1 MKKFLK
7 WLKSPAS
14 DFALFILLL
23 ILANLAAHNAFL
35 RFDLTA
41 PKSYSLSKASRSIVK
56 NIEEPLN
63 VRVFFADNLPA
74 PYNGVAQYVKD
85 ILVEYKGAANSKFS
99 VNYMDMSKPENEKI
113 AREYGLHQIQIQEVK
128 NNEVGFKQAYMGIV
142 VSYGD
147 SIELMDGITS
157 VDGFE
162 YSLTTKISKM
172 ISLSDTL
179 AGLAGGEKI
188 TLTLYTSDALSSFRG
203 QAEDALREGVTA
215 ANKKNLDRL
224 AFRVVSPAAGEVD
237 GLCEKYGLPRL
248 NVQGKTGAVE
258 TAVFGAVL
266 EYGDKFALLPVQIRR
281 SLFGYGVG
289 GLDDVEGT
297 VSSALESL
305 LSKTTK
311 IGYITG
317 HGEVSREAQANPY
330 GQQDMNNAANFE
342 AILSDMYELSDIDL
356 SKDEIP
362 VDMGLVIV
370 NGPKADFS
378 ETELYKLDQFIM
390 KGGNVLF
397 FVDGV
402 VPGQQDYYGNV
413 SFTPNEINIDRLLE
427 KYGVSRG
434 KNLVLDKNCYTQS
447 DRQTGKMNLYW
458 VPVLQKN
465 SLAKK
470 NVITKN
476 LGYVIMLMN
485 SSLDV
490 TGAEANKNLRTTV
503 LAKSSENS
511 WTMDKNIML
520 NPNLMMPP
528 AEKDKIKAQNLAV
541 LLEGKFD
548 SAFESAPELPE
559 SEEGEVAGASDVNGA
574 ASADFSK
581 IESNAHLK
589 AGVQSGKIIVFSS
602 SNITTAQVMDGN
614 ASGNPIAMFLL
625 NAVDYLNGNDDF
637 CTMRTKGLSINTLT
651 VKSAAFAKIMQYFN
665 QFGLVALVAVCGLV
679 ILKKRSARRKQID
692 EKYNPDDERRIK

>member
-7 WLKSPAS
+7 WLKSPKS

-56 NIEEPLN
+56 NIEQPLN
-63 VRVFFADNLPA
+63 VRVFFADNLPS

-99 VNYMDMSKPENEKI
+99 VNYMDMSKPENEAI

-172 ISLSDTL
+172 ISMSDTL
-179 AGLAGGEKI
+179 EALGSGEKI
-188 TLTLYTSDALSSFRG
+188 TLTLYTSDELSSFRK
-203 QAEDALREGVTA
+203 QAEEVLRDAVNA

-224 AFRVVSPAAGEVD
+224 SFQVVSPAADELD
-237 GLCEKYGLPRL
+237 QLTAKYGLPRL
-248 NVQGKTGAVE
+248 NVQGQDGSSVS
-258 TAVFGAVL
+258 AVFGAVL
-266 EYGDKFALLPVQIRR
+266 EFGEKFTLLPVKISRV
-281 SLFGYGVG
+281 LFGYGVT
-289 GLDDVEGT
+289 GLDEIDETISG
-297 VSSALESL
+297 ALEAL

-317 HGEVSREAQANPY
+317 HGEVSFEQAQNPY
-330 GQQDMNNAANFE
+330 GQQDFSSAANFE
-342 AILSDMYELSDIDL
+342 AMLSGMYELSSIDL

-362 VDMGLVIV
+362 VDMKLVIL
-370 NGPKADFS
+370 NGPKSDFS
-378 ETELYKLDQFIM
+378 EIELYKLDQFIM

-397 FVDGV
+397 FMDGLV
-402 VPGQQDYYGNV
+402 AGQQDYYGNV
-413 SFTPNEINIDRLLE
+413 SYAPNANNVDRLLE
-427 KYGVSRG
+427 KYGVNRA
-434 KNLVLDKNCYTQS
+434 KNLVLDKNCYTQT
-447 DRQTGKMNLYW
+447 DRVYGKMNLYW
-458 VPVLQKN
+458 VPLLQKS

-470 NVITKN
+470 HVITNN

-485 SSLDV
+485 GSLDV
-490 TGAEANKNLRTTV
+490 SKALENKNITTTV
-503 LAKSSENS
+503 LAKSSADS
-511 WTMDKNIML
+511 WTMDKNIVL
-520 NPNLMMPP
+520 NPNMMMPP
-528 AEKDKIKAQNLAV
+528 ADKNARKSENLAV

-548 SAFESAPELPE
+548 SAFDAAPELVE
-559 SEEGEVAGASDVNGA
+559 SGDEKASGSDDGV
-574 ASADFSK
+574 SK
-581 IESNAHLK
+581 IESDSHLK
-589 AGVQSGKIIVFSS
+589 ASVQSGKIVVFSS
-602 SNITTAQVMDGN
+602 SGITTAQLLDGN
-614 ASGNPIAMFLL
+614 VSGNPIAMMLL
-625 NAVDYLNGNDDF
+625 NVVDYMNGNEDF
-637 CTMRTKGLSINTLT
+637 CTMRTKGLSLNTLT

-665 QFGLVALVAVCGLV
+665 QFGLVVLVAVCGLV
-679 ILKKRSARRKQID
+679 ILKKRSARRRQID

>member
-7 WLKSPAS
+7 WLKSPKS

-56 NIEEPLN
+56 NIEQPLN
-63 VRVFFADNLPA
+63 VRVFFADNLPS

-99 VNYMDMSKPENEKI
+99 VNYMDMSKPENEAI

-172 ISLSDTL
+172 ISMSDTL
-179 AGLAGGEKI
+179 EALGSGEKI
-188 TLTLYTSDALSSFRG
+188 TLTLYTSDELSSFRK
-203 QAEDALREGVTA
+203 QAEEVLRDAVNA

-224 AFRVVSPAAGEVD
+224 SFQVVSPAAGELD
-237 GLCEKYGLPRL
+237 QLTAKYGLPRL
-248 NVQGKTGAVE
+248 NVQGQDGSSVS
-258 TAVFGAVL
+258 AVFGAVL
-266 EYGDKFALLPVQIRR
+266 EFGEKFTLLPVKISRV
-281 SLFGYGVG
+281 LFGYGVT
-289 GLDDVEGT
+289 GLDEIDETISG
-297 VSSALESL
+297 ALEAL

-317 HGEVSREAQANPY
+317 HGEVSLEQTQNPY
-330 GQQDMNNAANFE
+330 GQQDFSSAANFE
-342 AILSDMYELSDIDL
+342 AMLSGMYELSSIDL

-362 VDMGLVIV
+362 VDMKLVIL
-370 NGPKADFS
+370 NGPKSDFS
-378 ETELYKLDQFIM
+378 EIELYKLDQFIM

-397 FVDGV
+397 FMDGLV
-402 VPGQQDYYGNV
+402 AGQQDYYGNV
-413 SFTPNEINIDRLLE
+413 SYAPNALNVDRLLE
-427 KYGVSRG
+427 KYGVNRA
-434 KNLVLDKNCYTQS
+434 KNLVLDKNCYTQT
-447 DRQTGKMNLYW
+447 DRVYGKMNLYW
-458 VPVLQKN
+458 VPLLQKG

-470 NVITKN
+470 HVITNN

-485 SSLDV
+485 GSLDV
-490 TGAEANKNLRTTV
+490 SKALENKNITTTV
-503 LAKSSENS
+503 LAKSSADS
-511 WTMDKNIML
+511 WTMDKNIVL
-520 NPNLMMPP
+520 NPNMMMPP
-528 AEKDKIKAQNLAV
+528 ADKNARKSENLAV

-548 SAFESAPELPE
+548 SAFDAAPELVE
-559 SEEGEVAGASDVNGA
+559 SGDEKASGSNDGV
-574 ASADFSK
+574 SK
-581 IESNAHLK
+581 IESDSHLK
-589 AGVQSGKIIVFSS
+589 ASVQSGKIVVFSS
-602 SNITTAQVMDGN
+602 SGITTAQLLDGN
-614 ASGNPIAMFLL
+614 VSGNPIAMMLL
-625 NAVDYLNGNDDF
+625 NVVDYMNGNEDF
-637 CTMRTKGLSINTLT
+637 CTMRTKGLSLNTLT

-665 QFGLVALVAVCGLV
+665 QFGLVVLVAVCGLV
-679 ILKKRSARRKQID
+679 ILKKRSARRRQID

>member
-7 WLKSPAS
+7 WLKSPKS

-56 NIEEPLN
+56 NIEQPLN
-63 VRVFFADNLPA
+63 VRVFFADNLPS

-99 VNYMDMSKPENEKI
+99 VNYMDMSKPENEAI

-172 ISLSDTL
+172 ISMSDTL
-179 AGLAGGEKI
+179 EALGSGEKI
-188 TLTLYTSDALSSFRG
+188 TLTLYTSDELSSFRK
-203 QAEDALREGVTA
+203 QAEEVLRDAVNA

-224 AFRVVSPAAGEVD
+224 SFQVVSPAAGELD
-237 GLCEKYGLPRL
+237 QLTAKYGLPRL
-248 NVQGKTGAVE
+248 NVQGKDGSSVS
-258 TAVFGAVL
+258 AVFGAVL
-266 EYGDKFALLPVQIRR
+266 EFGEKFTLLPVKISRV
-281 SLFGYGVG
+281 LFGYGVT
-289 GLDDVEGT
+289 GLDEIDETISG
-297 VSSALESL
+297 ALEAL

-317 HGEVSREAQANPY
+317 HGEVSLEQAQNPY
-330 GQQDMNNAANFE
+330 GQQDFSSAANFE
-342 AILSDMYELSDIDL
+342 AMLSGMYELSSIDL
-356 SKDEIP
+356 SKNEIP
-362 VDMGLVIV
+362 VDMKLVIL
-370 NGPKADFS
+370 NGPKSDFS
-378 ETELYKLDQFIM
+378 EIELYKLDQFIM

-397 FVDGV
+397 FMDGLV
-402 VPGQQDYYGNV
+402 AGQQDYYGNV
-413 SFTPNEINIDRLLE
+413 SYAPNALNVDRLLE
-427 KYGVSRG
+427 KYGVNRA
-434 KNLVLDKNCYTQS
+434 KNLVLDKNCYTQT
-447 DRQTGKMNLYW
+447 DRVYGKMNLYW
-458 VPVLQKN
+458 VPLLQKS

-470 NVITKN
+470 HVITNN

-485 SSLDV
+485 GSLDV
-490 TGAEANKNLRTTV
+490 SKALENKNITTTV
-503 LAKSSENS
+503 LAKSSPDS
-511 WTMDKNIML
+511 WTMDKNIVL
-520 NPNLMMPP
+520 NPNMMMPP
-528 AEKDKIKAQNLAV
+528 ADKNARKSENLAV

-548 SAFESAPELPE
+548 SAFDAAPELVE
-559 SEEGEVAGASDVNGA
+559 SGDEKASGSDDGV
-574 ASADFSK
+574 SK
-581 IESNAHLK
+581 IESDSHLK
-589 AGVQSGKIIVFSS
+589 ASVQSGKIVVFSS
-602 SNITTAQVMDGN
+602 SGITTAQLLDGN
-614 ASGNPIAMFLL
+614 VSGNPIAMMLL
-625 NAVDYLNGNDDF
+625 NVVDYMNGNEDF
-637 CTMRTKGLSINTLT
+637 CTMRTKGLSLNTLT

-665 QFGLVALVAVCGLV
+665 QFGLVVLVAVCGLV
-679 ILKKRSARRKQID
+679 ILKKRSARRRQID
-692 EKYNPDDERRIK
+692 EKYNPDDDRRIK

>member
-7 WLKSPAS
+7 WLKSPKS

-56 NIEEPLN
+56 NIEQPLN
-63 VRVFFADNLPA
+63 VRVFFADNLPS

-99 VNYMDMSKPENEKI
+99 VNYMDMSKPENEAI

-172 ISLSDTL
+172 ISMSDTL
-179 AGLAGGEKI
+179 EALGSGEKI
-188 TLTLYTSDALSSFRG
+188 TLTLYTSDELSSFRK
-203 QAEDALREGVTA
+203 QAEEVLRDAVNA

-224 AFRVVSPAAGEVD
+224 SFQVVSPAAGELD
-237 GLCEKYGLPRL
+237 QLTAKYGLPRL
-248 NVQGKTGAVE
+248 NVQGQDGSSVS
-258 TAVFGAVL
+258 AVFGAVL
-266 EYGDKFALLPVQIRR
+266 EFGEKFTLLPVKISRV
-281 SLFGYGVG
+281 LFGYGVT
-289 GLDDVEGT
+289 GLDEIDETISG
-297 VSSALESL
+297 ALEAL

-317 HGEVSREAQANPY
+317 HGEVSLEQAQNPY
-330 GQQDMNNAANFE
+330 GQQDFSSAANFE
-342 AILSDMYELSDIDL
+342 AMLSGMYELSSIDL

-362 VDMGLVIV
+362 VDMKLVIL
-370 NGPKADFS
+370 NGPKSDFS
-378 ETELYKLDQFIM
+378 EIELYKLDQFIM

-397 FVDGV
+397 FMDGLV
-402 VPGQQDYYGNV
+402 AGQQDYYGNV
-413 SFTPNEINIDRLLE
+413 SYAPNANNVDRLLE
-427 KYGVSRG
+427 KYGVNRA
-434 KNLVLDKNCYTQS
+434 KNLVLDKNCYTQT
-447 DRQTGKMNLYW
+447 DRVYGKMNLYW
-458 VPVLQKN
+458 VPLLQKG

-470 NVITKN
+470 HVITNN

-485 SSLDV
+485 GSLDV
-490 TGAEANKNLRTTV
+490 SKALENKNITTTV
-503 LAKSSENS
+503 LAKSSADS
-511 WTMDKNIML
+511 WTMDKNIVL
-520 NPNLMMPP
+520 NPNMMMPP
-528 AEKDKIKAQNLAV
+528 ADKNARKSENLAV

-548 SAFESAPELPE
+548 SAFDAAPELVE
-559 SEEGEVAGASDVNGA
+559 SGDEKASGSDDGV
-574 ASADFSK
+574 SK
-581 IESNAHLK
+581 IESDSHLK
-589 AGVQSGKIIVFSS
+589 ASVQSGKIVVFSS
-602 SNITTAQVMDGN
+602 SGITTAQLLDGN
-614 ASGNPIAMFLL
+614 VSGNPIAMMLL
-625 NAVDYLNGNDDF
+625 NVVDYMNGNEDF
-637 CTMRTKGLSINTLT
+637 CTMRTKGLSLNTLT

-665 QFGLVALVAVCGLV
+665 QFGLVVLVAVCGLV
-679 ILKKRSARRKQID
+679 ILKKRSARRRQID

>member
-7 WLKSPAS
+7 WLKSPKS

-56 NIEEPLN
+56 NIEQPLN
-63 VRVFFADNLPA
+63 VRVFFADNLPS

-99 VNYMDMSKPENEKI
+99 VNYMDMSKPENEAI

-172 ISLSDTL
+172 ISMSDTL
-179 AGLAGGEKI
+179 EALGSGEKI
-188 TLTLYTSDALSSFRG
+188 TLTLYTSDELSSFRK
-203 QAEDALREGVTA
+203 QAEEVLRDAVNA

-224 AFRVVSPAAGEVD
+224 SFQVVSPAADELD
-237 GLCEKYGLPRL
+237 QLTAKYGLPRL
-248 NVQGKTGAVE
+248 NVQGQDGSSVS
-258 TAVFGAVL
+258 AVFGAVL
-266 EYGDKFALLPVQIRR
+266 EFGEKFTLLPVKISRV
-281 SLFGYGVG
+281 LFGYGVT
-289 GLDDVEGT
+289 GLDEIDETISG
-297 VSSALESL
+297 ALETL

-317 HGEVSREAQANPY
+317 HGEVSLEQAQNPY
-330 GQQDMNNAANFE
+330 GQQDFSSAANFE
-342 AILSDMYELSDIDL
+342 AMLSGMYELSSIDL
-356 SKDEIP
+356 SKEEIP
-362 VDMGLVIV
+362 VDMKLVIL
-370 NGPKADFS
+370 NGPKSDFS
-378 ETELYKLDQFIM
+378 ESELYKLDQFIM

-397 FVDGV
+397 FMDGLV
-402 VPGQQDYYGNV
+402 AGQQDYYGNV
-413 SFTPNEINIDRLLE
+413 SYAPNAINVDRLLE
-427 KYGVSRG
+427 KYGVNRA
-434 KNLVLDKNCYTQS
+434 KNLVLDKNCYTQT
-447 DRQTGKMNLYW
+447 DRVYGKMNLYW
-458 VPVLQKN
+458 VPLLQKS

-470 NVITKN
+470 HVITNN

-485 SSLDV
+485 GSLDV
-490 TGAEANKNLRTTV
+490 SKALENKNITTTV
-503 LAKSSENS
+503 LAKSSADS
-511 WTMDKNIML
+511 WTMDKNIVL
-520 NPNLMMPP
+520 NPNMMMPP
-528 AEKDKIKAQNLAV
+528 ADKNARKSENLAV

-548 SAFESAPELPE
+548 SAFDAAPELVE
-559 SEEGEVAGASDVNGA
+559 SGDEKASGSDDGV
-574 ASADFSK
+574 SK
-581 IESNAHLK
+581 IESDSHLK
-589 AGVQSGKIIVFSS
+589 ASVQSGKIVVFSS
-602 SNITTAQVMDGN
+602 SGITTAQLLDGN
-614 ASGNPIAMFLL
+614 VSGNPIAMMLL
-625 NAVDYLNGNDDF
+625 NVVDYMNGNEDF
-637 CTMRTKGLSINTLT
+637 CTMRTKGLSLNTLT

-665 QFGLVALVAVCGLV
+665 QFGLVVLVAVCGLV
-679 ILKKRSARRKQID
+679 ILKKRSARRRQID
-692 EKYNPDDERRIK
+692 EKYNPDDDRRIK

>member
-7 WLKSPAS
+7 WLKSPKS

-56 NIEEPLN
+56 NIEQPLN
-63 VRVFFADNLPA
+63 VRVFFADNLPS

-99 VNYMDMSKPENEKI
+99 VNYMDMSKPENEAI

-172 ISLSDTL
+172 ISMSDTL
-179 AGLAGGEKI
+179 EALGSGEKI
-188 TLTLYTSDALSSFRG
+188 TLTLYTSDELSSFRK
-203 QAEDALREGVTA
+203 QAEEVLRDAVNA

-224 AFRVVSPAAGEVD
+224 SFQVVSPAAGELD
-237 GLCEKYGLPRL
+237 QLTAKYGLPRL
-248 NVQGKTGAVE
+248 NVQGQDGSSVS
-258 TAVFGAVL
+258 AVFGAVL
-266 EYGDKFALLPVQIRR
+266 EFGEKFTLLPVKISRV
-281 SLFGYGVG
+281 LFGYGVT
-289 GLDDVEGT
+289 GLDEIDETISG
-297 VSSALESL
+297 ALEAL

-317 HGEVSREAQANPY
+317 HGEVSLEQAQNPY
-330 GQQDMNNAANFE
+330 GQQDFSSAANFE
-342 AILSDMYELSDIDL
+342 AMLSGMYELSSIDL
-356 SKDEIP
+356 SKNEIP
-362 VDMGLVIV
+362 VDMKLVIL
-370 NGPKADFS
+370 NGPKSDFS
-378 ETELYKLDQFIM
+378 EIELYKLDQFIM

-397 FVDGV
+397 FMDGLV
-402 VPGQQDYYGNV
+402 AGQQDYYGNV
-413 SFTPNEINIDRLLE
+413 SYAPNAINVDRLLE
-427 KYGVSRG
+427 KYGVNRA
-434 KNLVLDKNCYTQS
+434 KNLVLDKNCYTQT
-447 DRQTGKMNLYW
+447 DRVYGKMNLYW
-458 VPVLQKN
+458 VPLLQKS

-470 NVITKN
+470 HVITNN

-485 SSLDV
+485 GSLDV
-490 TGAEANKNLRTTV
+490 SKALENKNITTTV
-503 LAKSSENS
+503 LAKSSADS
-511 WTMDKNIML
+511 WTMDKNIVL
-520 NPNLMMPP
+520 NPNMMMPP
-528 AEKDKIKAQNLAV
+528 ADKNARKSENLAV

-548 SAFESAPELPE
+548 SAFDAAPELVE
-559 SEEGEVAGASDVNGA
+559 SGDEKASGSDDGV
-574 ASADFSK
+574 SK
-581 IESNAHLK
+581 IESDSHLK
-589 AGVQSGKIIVFSS
+589 SSVQSGKIVVFSS
-602 SNITTAQVMDGN
+602 SGITTAQLLDGN
-614 ASGNPIAMFLL
+614 VSGNPIAMMLL
-625 NAVDYLNGNDDF
+625 NVVDYMNGNEDF
-637 CTMRTKGLSINTLT
+637 CTMRTKGLSLNTLT

-665 QFGLVALVAVCGLV
+665 QFGLVVLVAVCGLV
-679 ILKKRSARRKQID
+679 ILKKRSARRRQID

>member
-7 WLKSPAS
+7 WLKSPKS

-56 NIEEPLN
+56 NIEQPLN
-63 VRVFFADNLPA
+63 VRVFFADNLPS

-99 VNYMDMSKPENEKI
+99 VNYMDMSKPENEAI

-172 ISLSDTL
+172 ISMSDTL
-179 AGLAGGEKI
+179 EALGSGEKI
-188 TLTLYTSDALSSFRG
+188 TLTLYTSDELSSFRK
-203 QAEDALREGVTA
+203 QAEEVLRDAVNA

-224 AFRVVSPAAGEVD
+224 SFQVVSPAAGELDQLV
-237 GLCEKYGLPRL
+237 EKYGLPRL
-248 NVQGKTGAVE
+248 NVQGQDGSSVS
-258 TAVFGAVL
+258 AVFGAVL
-266 EYGDKFALLPVQIRR
+266 EFGEKFTLLPVKISRV
-281 SLFGYGVG
+281 LFGYGVT
-289 GLDDVEGT
+289 GLDEIDETISG
-297 VSSALESL
+297 ALEAL

-317 HGEVSREAQANPY
+317 HGEVSLEQAQNPY
-330 GQQDMNNAANFE
+330 GQQDFSSAANFE
-342 AILSDMYELSDIDL
+342 AMLSGMYELSSIDL

-362 VDMGLVIV
+362 VDMKLVIL
-370 NGPKADFS
+370 NGPKSDFS
-378 ETELYKLDQFIM
+378 EIELYKLDQFIM

-397 FVDGV
+397 FMDGLAA
-402 VPGQQDYYGNV
+402 GQQDYYGNV
-413 SFTPNEINIDRLLE
+413 SYAPNAINVDRLLE
-427 KYGVSRG
+427 KYGVNRA
-434 KNLVLDKNCYTQS
+434 KNLVLDKNCYTQT
-447 DRQTGKMNLYW
+447 DRVYGKMNLYW
-458 VPVLQKN
+458 VPLLQKG

-470 NVITKN
+470 HVITNN

-485 SSLDV
+485 GSLDV
-490 TGAEANKNLRTTV
+490 SKALENKNITTTV
-503 LAKSSENS
+503 LAKSSDDS
-511 WTMDKNIML
+511 WTMDKNIVL
-520 NPNLMMPP
+520 NPNMMMPP
-528 AEKDKIKAQNLAV
+528 ADKNALKSENLAV

-548 SAFESAPELPE
+548 SAFDAAPELVE
-559 SEEGEVAGASDVNGA
+559 SGDEKASGSNEGL
-574 ASADFSK
+574 SK
-581 IESNAHLK
+581 IESDSHLK
-589 AGVQSGKIIVFSS
+589 ASVQSGKIVVFSS
-602 SNITTAQVMDGN
+602 SGITTAQLLDGN
-614 ASGNPIAMFLL
+614 VSGNPIAMMLL
-625 NAVDYLNGNDDF
+625 NVVDYMNGNEDF
-637 CTMRTKGLSINTLT
+637 CTMRTKGLSLNTLT

-665 QFGLVALVAVCGLV
+665 QFGLVVLVAVCGLV
-679 ILKKRSARRKQID
+679 ILKKRSARRRQID

>member
-7 WLKSPAS
+7 WLKSPKS

-56 NIEEPLN
+56 NIEQPLN
-63 VRVFFADNLPA
+63 VRVFFADNLPS

-99 VNYMDMSKPENEKI
+99 VNYMDMSKPENEAI

-172 ISLSDTL
+172 ISMSDTL
-179 AGLAGGEKI
+179 EALGSGEKI
-188 TLTLYTSDALSSFRG
+188 TLTLYTSDELSSFRK
-203 QAEDALREGVTA
+203 QAEEVLRDAVNA

-224 AFRVVSPAAGEVD
+224 SFQVVSPAADELD
-237 GLCEKYGLPRL
+237 QLTAKYGLPRL
-248 NVQGKTGAVE
+248 NVQGRDGSSVS
-258 TAVFGAVL
+258 AVFGAVL
-266 EYGDKFALLPVQIRR
+266 EFGEKFTLLPVKISRV
-281 SLFGYGVG
+281 LFGYGVT
-289 GLDDVEGT
+289 GLDEIDETISG
-297 VSSALESL
+297 ALEAL

-317 HGEVSREAQANPY
+317 HGEVSLEQAQNPY
-330 GQQDMNNAANFE
+330 GQQDFSSAANFE
-342 AILSDMYELSDIDL
+342 AMLSGMYELSSIDL

-362 VDMGLVIV
+362 VDMKLVIL
-370 NGPKADFS
+370 NGPKSDFS
-378 ETELYKLDQFIM
+378 EIELYKLDQFIM

-397 FVDGV
+397 FMDGLV
-402 VPGQQDYYGNV
+402 AGQQDYYGNV
-413 SFTPNEINIDRLLE
+413 SYAPNALNVDRLLE
-427 KYGVSRG
+427 KYGVNRA
-434 KNLVLDKNCYTQS
+434 KNLVLDKNCYTQT
-447 DRQTGKMNLYW
+447 DRVYGKMNLYW
-458 VPVLQKN
+458 VPLLQKG

-470 NVITKN
+470 HVITNN

-485 SSLDV
+485 GSLDV
-490 TGAEANKNLRTTV
+490 SKALENKNITTTV
-503 LAKSSENS
+503 LAKSSADS
-511 WTMDKNIML
+511 WTMDKNIVL
-520 NPNLMMPP
+520 NPNMMMPP
-528 AEKDKIKAQNLAV
+528 ADKNARKSENLAV

-548 SAFESAPELPE
+548 SAFDAAPELVE
-559 SEEGEVAGASDVNGA
+559 SGDEKASGSDDGV
-574 ASADFSK
+574 SK
-581 IESNAHLK
+581 IESDSHLK
-589 AGVQSGKIIVFSS
+589 ASVQSGKIVVFSS
-602 SNITTAQVMDGN
+602 SGITTAQLLDGN
-614 ASGNPIAMFLL
+614 VSGNPIAMMLL
-625 NAVDYLNGNDDF
+625 NVVDYMNGNEDF
-637 CTMRTKGLSINTLT
+637 CTMRTKGLSLNTLT

-665 QFGLVALVAVCGLV
+665 QFGLVVLVAVCGLV
-679 ILKKRSARRKQID
+679 ILKKRSARRRQID
-692 EKYNPDDERRIK
+692 EKYNPDDDRRIK

>member
-7 WLKSPAS
+7 WLKSPKS

-56 NIEEPLN
+56 NIEQPLN
-63 VRVFFADNLPA
+63 VRVFFADNLPS

-99 VNYMDMSKPENEKI
+99 VNYMDMSKPENEAL

-172 ISLSDTL
+172 ISMSDTL
-179 AGLAGGEKI
+179 ESLGSGEKI
-188 TLTLYTSDALSSFRG
+188 TLTLYTSDELSSFRK
-203 QAEDALREGVTA
+203 QAEEVLRDAVNA

-224 AFRVVSPAAGEVD
+224 SFQVVSPAADELD
-237 GLCEKYGLPRL
+237 QLTAKYGLPRL
-248 NVQGKTGAVE
+248 NVQGQDGSSVS
-258 TAVFGAVL
+258 AVFGAVL
-266 EYGDKFALLPVQIRR
+266 EFGEKFTLLPVKISRV
-281 SLFGYGVG
+281 LFGYGVT
-289 GLDDVEGT
+289 GLDEIDETISG
-297 VSSALESL
+297 ALEAL

-317 HGEVSREAQANPY
+317 HGEVSLEQAQNPY
-330 GQQDMNNAANFE
+330 GQQDFSSAANFE
-342 AILSDMYELSDIDL
+342 AMLSGMYELSSIDL

-362 VDMGLVIV
+362 VDMKLVIL
-370 NGPKADFS
+370 NGPKSDFS
-378 ETELYKLDQFIM
+378 EIELYKLDQFIM

-397 FVDGV
+397 FMDGLV
-402 VPGQQDYYGNV
+402 AGQQDYYGNV
-413 SFTPNEINIDRLLE
+413 SYAPNANNVDRLLE
-427 KYGVSRG
+427 KYGVNRA
-434 KNLVLDKNCYTQS
+434 KNLVLDKNCYTQT
-447 DRQTGKMNLYW
+447 DRVYGKMNLYW
-458 VPVLQKN
+458 VPLLQKS

-470 NVITKN
+470 HVITNN

-485 SSLDV
+485 GSLDV
-490 TGAEANKNLRTTV
+490 SKALENKNITTTV
-503 LAKSSENS
+503 LAKSSADS
-511 WTMDKNIML
+511 WTMDKNIVL
-520 NPNLMMPP
+520 NPNMMMPP
-528 AEKDKIKAQNLAV
+528 ADKNARKSENLAV

-548 SAFESAPELPE
+548 SAFDAAPELVE
-559 SEEGEVAGASDVNGA
+559 SGDEKASGSDDGV
-574 ASADFSK
+574 SK
-581 IESNAHLK
+581 IESDSHLK
-589 AGVQSGKIIVFSS
+589 ASVQSGKIVVFSS
-602 SNITTAQVMDGN
+602 SGITTAQLLDGN
-614 ASGNPIAMFLL
+614 VSGNPIAMMLL
-625 NAVDYLNGNDDF
+625 NVVDYMNGNEDF
-637 CTMRTKGLSINTLT
+637 CTMRTKGLSLNTLT

-665 QFGLVALVAVCGLV
+665 QFGLVVLVAVCGLV
-679 ILKKRSARRKQID
+679 ILKKRSARRRQID

>member
-7 WLKSPAS
+7 WLKSPKS

-56 NIEEPLN
+56 NIEQPLN
-63 VRVFFADNLPA
+63 VRVFFADNLPS

-99 VNYMDMSKPENEKI
+99 VNYMDMSKPENEAI

-172 ISLSDTL
+172 ISMSDTL
-179 AGLAGGEKI
+179 EALGSGEKI
-188 TLTLYTSDALSSFRG
+188 TLTLYTSDELSSFRK
-203 QAEDALREGVTA
+203 QAEEVLRDAVNA

-224 AFRVVSPAAGEVD
+224 SFQVVSPAAGELD
-237 GLCEKYGLPRL
+237 QLTAKYGLPRL
-248 NVQGKTGAVE
+248 NVQGQDGSSVS
-258 TAVFGAVL
+258 AVFGAVL
-266 EYGDKFALLPVQIRR
+266 EFGEKFTLLPVKISRV
-281 SLFGYGVG
+281 LFGYGVT
-289 GLDDVEGT
+289 GLDEIDETISG
-297 VSSALESL
+297 ALEAL

-317 HGEVSREAQANPY
+317 HGEVSLEQAQNPY
-330 GQQDMNNAANFE
+330 GQQDFSSAANFE
-342 AILSDMYELSDIDL
+342 AMLSGMYELSSIDL

-362 VDMGLVIV
+362 VDMKLVIL
-370 NGPKADFS
+370 NGPKSDFS
-378 ETELYKLDQFIM
+378 EIELYKLDQFIM

-397 FVDGV
+397 FMDGLV
-402 VPGQQDYYGNV
+402 AGQQDYYGNV
-413 SFTPNEINIDRLLE
+413 SYAPNALNVDRLLE
-427 KYGVSRG
+427 KYGVNRA
-434 KNLVLDKNCYTQS
+434 KNLVLDKNCYTQT
-447 DRQTGKMNLYW
+447 DRVYGKMNLYW
-458 VPVLQKN
+458 VPLLQKG

-470 NVITKN
+470 HVITNN

-485 SSLDV
+485 GSLDV
-490 TGAEANKNLRTTV
+490 SKALENKNITTTV
-503 LAKSSENS
+503 LAKSSADS
-511 WTMDKNIML
+511 WTMDKNIVL
-520 NPNLMMPP
+520 NPNMMMPP
-528 AEKDKIKAQNLAV
+528 ADKNARKSENLAV

-548 SAFESAPELPE
+548 SAFDAAPELVE
-559 SEEGEVAGASDVNGA
+559 SGDEKASGSNDGL
-574 ASADFSK
+574 SK
-581 IESNAHLK
+581 IESDSHLK
-589 AGVQSGKIIVFSS
+589 ASVQSGKIVVFSS
-602 SNITTAQVMDGN
+602 SGITTAQLLDGN
-614 ASGNPIAMFLL
+614 VSGNPIAMMLL
-625 NAVDYLNGNDDF
+625 NVVDYMNGNEDF
-637 CTMRTKGLSINTLT
+637 CTMRTKGLSLNTLT

-665 QFGLVALVAVCGLV
+665 QFGLVVLVAVCGLV
-679 ILKKRSARRKQID
+679 ILKKRSARRRQID

>member
-7 WLKSPAS
+7 WLKSPKS

-56 NIEEPLN
+56 NIEQPLN
-63 VRVFFADNLPA
+63 VRVFFADNLPS

-99 VNYMDMSKPENEKI
+99 VNYMDMSKPENEAI

-172 ISLSDTL
+172 ISMSDTL
-179 AGLAGGEKI
+179 EALGSGEKI
-188 TLTLYTSDALSSFRG
+188 TLTLYTSDELSSFRK
-203 QAEDALREGVTA
+203 QAEEVLRDAVNA

-224 AFRVVSPAAGEVD
+224 SFQVVSPAAGELD
-237 GLCEKYGLPRL
+237 QLTAKYGLPRL
-248 NVQGKTGAVE
+248 NVQGQDGSSVS
-258 TAVFGAVL
+258 AVFGAVL
-266 EYGDKFALLPVQIRR
+266 EFGEKFTLLPVKISRV
-281 SLFGYGVG
+281 LFGYGVT
-289 GLDDVEGT
+289 GLDEIDETISG
-297 VSSALESL
+297 ALEAL

-317 HGEVSREAQANPY
+317 HGEVSLEQAQNPY
-330 GQQDMNNAANFE
+330 GQQDFSSAANFE
-342 AILSDMYELSDIDL
+342 AMLSGMYELSSIDL

-362 VDMGLVIV
+362 VDMKLVIL
-370 NGPKADFS
+370 NGPKSDFS
-378 ETELYKLDQFIM
+378 EIELYKLDQFIM

-397 FVDGV
+397 FMDGLV
-402 VPGQQDYYGNV
+402 AGQQDYYGNV
-413 SFTPNEINIDRLLE
+413 SYAPNALNVDRLLE
-427 KYGVSRG
+427 KYGVNRA
-434 KNLVLDKNCYTQS
+434 KNLVLDKNCYTQT
-447 DRQTGKMNLYW
+447 DRVYGKMNLYW
-458 VPVLQKN
+458 VPLLQKG

-470 NVITKN
+470 HVITNN

-485 SSLDV
+485 GSLDV
-490 TGAEANKNLRTTV
+490 SKALENKNITTTV
-503 LAKSSENS
+503 LAKSSPDS
-511 WTMDKNIML
+511 WTMDKNIVL
-520 NPNLMMPP
+520 NPNMMMPP
-528 AEKDKIKAQNLAV
+528 ADKNARKSENLAV

-548 SAFESAPELPE
+548 SAFDAAPELVE
-559 SEEGEVAGASDVNGA
+559 SG
-574 ASADFSK
+574 
-581 IESNAHLK
+581 
-589 AGVQSGKIIVFSS
+589 
-602 SNITTAQVMDGN
+602 
-614 ASGNPIAMFLL
+614 
-625 NAVDYLNGNDDF
+625 
-637 CTMRTKGLSINTLT
+637 
-651 VKSAAFAKIMQYFN
+651 
-665 QFGLVALVAVCGLV
+665 
-679 ILKKRSARRKQID
+679 D
-692 EKYNPDDERRIK
+692 EKSFRQ

>member
-7 WLKSPAS
+7 WLKSPKS

-56 NIEEPLN
+56 NIEQPLN
-63 VRVFFADNLPA
+63 VRVFFADNLPS

-99 VNYMDMSKPENEKI
+99 VNYMDMSKPENEAI

-172 ISLSDTL
+172 ISMSDTL
-179 AGLAGGEKI
+179 EALGSGEKI
-188 TLTLYTSDALSSFRG
+188 TLTLYTSDELSSFRK
-203 QAEDALREGVTA
+203 QAEEVLRDAVNA

-224 AFRVVSPAAGEVD
+224 SFQVVSPAAGELD
-237 GLCEKYGLPRL
+237 QLTAKYGLPRL
-248 NVQGKTGAVE
+248 NVQGQDGSSVS
-258 TAVFGAVL
+258 AVFGAVL
-266 EYGDKFALLPVQIRR
+266 EFGEKFTLLPVKISRV
-281 SLFGYGVG
+281 LFGYGVT
-289 GLDDVEGT
+289 GLDEIDETISG
-297 VSSALESL
+297 ALEAL

-317 HGEVSREAQANPY
+317 HGEVSLEQAQNPY
-330 GQQDMNNAANFE
+330 GQQDFSSAANFE
-342 AILSDMYELSDIDL
+342 AMLSGMYELSSIDL

-362 VDMGLVIV
+362 VDMKLVIL
-370 NGPKADFS
+370 NGPKSDFS
-378 ETELYKLDQFIM
+378 EIELYKLDQFIM

-397 FVDGV
+397 FMDGLV
-402 VPGQQDYYGNV
+402 AGQQDYYGNV
-413 SFTPNEINIDRLLE
+413 SYAPNALNVDRLLE
-427 KYGVSRG
+427 KYGVNRA
-434 KNLVLDKNCYTQS
+434 KNLVLDKNCYTQT
-447 DRQTGKMNLYW
+447 DRVYGKMNLYW
-458 VPVLQKN
+458 VPLLQKG

-470 NVITKN
+470 HVITNN

-485 SSLDV
+485 GSLDV
-490 TGAEANKNLRTTV
+490 SKALENKNITTTV
-503 LAKSSENS
+503 LAKSSADS
-511 WTMDKNIML
+511 WTMDKNIVL
-520 NPNLMMPP
+520 NPNMMMPP
-528 AEKDKIKAQNLAV
+528 ADKNARKSENLAV

-548 SAFESAPELPE
+548 SAFDAAPELVE
-559 SEEGEVAGASDVNGA
+559 SGDEKASGSNDGL
-574 ASADFSK
+574 SK
-581 IESNAHLK
+581 IESDSHLK
-589 AGVQSGKIIVFSS
+589 ASVQSGKIVVFSS
-602 SNITTAQVMDGN
+602 SGITTAQLLDGN
-614 ASGNPIAMFLL
+614 VSGNPIAMMLL
-625 NAVDYLNGNDDF
+625 NVVDYMNGNEDF
-637 CTMRTKGLSINTLT
+637 CTMRTKGLSLNTLT

-665 QFGLVALVAVCGLV
+665 QFGLVVLVAVCGLV
-679 ILKKRSARRKQID
+679 ILKKRSARRRQID
-692 EKYNPDDERRIK
+692 EKYNPDDDRRIK

>member
-35 RFDLTA
+35 RLDLTA
-41 PKSYSLSKASRSIVK
+41 PKSYSLSKASCSLVK
-56 NIEEPLN
+56 NLEEPLN

-74 PYNGVAQYVKD
+74 PYNEVAQYVKD

-113 AREYGLHQIQIQEVK
+113 AREYGLRQIQIQEVK
-128 NNEVGFKQAYMGIV
+128 NHEVGFKQAYMGIV

-147 SIELMDGITS
+147 NIELMDGITS

-179 AGLAGGEKI
+179 AALNGGEKI
-188 TLTLYTSDALSSFRG
+188 TLTLYASDALSKFRE
-203 QAEDALREGVTA
+203 QAEDLLRNGVAA
-215 ANKKNLDRL
+215 ANKQNLDSLTFRL
-224 AFRVVSPAAGEVD
+224 VSPGSAEVD
-237 GLCEKYGLPRL
+237 ALSEKYGLPRL
-248 NVQGKTGAVE
+248 NVQGKSGAVE
-258 TAVFGAVL
+258 TALFGAVL
-266 EYGDKFALLPVQIRR
+266 EYGEKFILLPVQISR

-297 VSSALESL
+297 ISLALESL

-317 HGEVSREAQANPY
+317 HGEVSREAQGNPY
-330 GQQDMNNAANFE
+330 GQQDVMNAANFD
-342 AILSDMYELSDIDL
+342 AMLSDMYELSDIDL

-362 VDMGLVIV
+362 VEMGLVIV
-370 NGPKADFS
+370 NGPKSDFS
-378 ETELYKLDQFIM
+378 ESELYKLDQFIM

-402 VPGQQDYYGNV
+402 LPGQQDYYGNV
-413 SFTPNEINIDRLLE
+413 SFAPNELNIDRLLE

-434 KNLVLDKNCYTQS
+434 KNLVLDKNCYTQM
-447 DRQTGKMNLYW
+447 DRQSGKQNLLW

-470 NVITKN
+470 NLITKN
-476 LGYVIMLMN
+476 LGYVIMLLN
-485 SSLDV
+485 GSLDV
-490 TGAEANKNLRTTV
+490 TAAEANKNLKTTV

-511 WTMDKNIML
+511 WTIDKNIML
-520 NPNLMMPP
+520 NPNLLMPP
-528 AEKDKIKAQNLAV
+528 AEKEKIKAQNLAV

-559 SEEGEVAGASDVNGA
+559 SEEGADENAAAVNA
-574 ASADFSK
+574 ASSDFSK

-589 AGVQSGKIIVFSS
+589 SGVQSGKIIVFSS
-602 SNITTAQVMDGN
+602 SNITTGQVIEGN
-614 ASGNPIAMFLL
+614 VSGNPIAMFLM
-625 NAVDYLNGNDDF
+625 NAVDYLSGNEDF
-637 CTMRTKGLSINTLT
+637 CTMRTKGLSVNALN
-651 VKSAAFAKIMQYFN
+651 VKSPLFADFMKLFN
-665 QFGLVALVAVCGLV
+665 QFGLVVLVALCGLV
-679 ILKKRSARRKQID
+679 VIKKRNARRRKID

>member
-7 WLKSPAS
+7 WLKSPKS

-56 NIEEPLN
+56 NIEQPLN
-63 VRVFFADNLPA
+63 VRVFFADNLPS

-99 VNYMDMSKPENEKI
+99 VNYMDMSKPENEAI

-172 ISLSDTL
+172 ISMSDTL
-179 AGLAGGEKI
+179 EALGSGEKI
-188 TLTLYTSDALSSFRG
+188 TLTLYTSDELSSFRK
-203 QAEDALREGVTA
+203 QAEEVLRDAVNA

-224 AFRVVSPAAGEVD
+224 SFQVVSPAADELD
-237 GLCEKYGLPRL
+237 QLTAKYGLPRL
-248 NVQGKTGAVE
+248 NVQGQDGSSVS
-258 TAVFGAVL
+258 AVFGAVL
-266 EYGDKFALLPVQIRR
+266 EFGEKFTLLPVKISRV
-281 SLFGYGVG
+281 LFGYGVT
-289 GLDDVEGT
+289 GLDEIDETISG
-297 VSSALESL
+297 ALEAL

-317 HGEVSREAQANPY
+317 HGEVSLEQAQNPY
-330 GQQDMNNAANFE
+330 GQQDFSSAANFE
-342 AILSDMYELSDIDL
+342 AMLSGMYELSSIDL

-362 VDMGLVIV
+362 VDMKLVIL
-370 NGPKADFS
+370 NGPKSDFS
-378 ETELYKLDQFIM
+378 EIELYKLDQFIM

-397 FVDGV
+397 FMDGLV
-402 VPGQQDYYGNV
+402 AGQQDYYGNV
-413 SFTPNEINIDRLLE
+413 SYAPNANNVDRLLE
-427 KYGVSRG
+427 KYGVNRA
-434 KNLVLDKNCYTQS
+434 KNLVLDKNCYTQT
-447 DRQTGKMNLYW
+447 DRVYGKMNLYW
-458 VPVLQKN
+458 VPLLQKS

-470 NVITKN
+470 HVITNN

-485 SSLDV
+485 GSLDV
-490 TGAEANKNLRTTV
+490 SKALENKNITTTV
-503 LAKSSENS
+503 LAKSSADS
-511 WTMDKNIML
+511 WTMDKNIVL
-520 NPNLMMPP
+520 NPNMMMPP
-528 AEKDKIKAQNLAV
+528 ADKNARKSENLAV

-548 SAFESAPELPE
+548 SAFDAAPELVE
-559 SEEGEVAGASDVNGA
+559 SGDEKASGSDDGL
-574 ASADFSK
+574 SK
-581 IESNAHLK
+581 IESDSHLK
-589 AGVQSGKIIVFSS
+589 ASVQSGKIVVFSS
-602 SNITTAQVMDGN
+602 SGITTAQLLDGN
-614 ASGNPIAMFLL
+614 VSGNPIAMMLL
-625 NAVDYLNGNDDF
+625 NVVDYMNGNEDF
-637 CTMRTKGLSINTLT
+637 CTMRTKGLSLNTLT

-665 QFGLVALVAVCGLV
+665 QFGLVVLVAVCGLV
-679 ILKKRSARRKQID
+679 ILKKRSARRRQID
-692 EKYNPDDERRIK
+692 EKYNPDDDRRIK

>member
-7 WLKSPAS
+7 WLKSPKS

-56 NIEEPLN
+56 NIEQPLN
-63 VRVFFADNLPA
+63 VRVFFADNLPS

-99 VNYMDMSKPENEKI
+99 VNYMDMSKPENEAI

-172 ISLSDTL
+172 ISMSDTL
-179 AGLAGGEKI
+179 EALGSGEKI
-188 TLTLYTSDALSSFRG
+188 TLTLYTSDELSSFRK
-203 QAEDALREGVTA
+203 QAEEVLRDAVNA

-224 AFRVVSPAAGEVD
+224 SFQVVSPAAGELDQLV
-237 GLCEKYGLPRL
+237 EKYGLPRL
-248 NVQGKTGAVE
+248 NVQGQDGSSVS
-258 TAVFGAVL
+258 AVFGAVL
-266 EYGDKFALLPVQIRR
+266 EFGEKFTLLPVKISRV
-281 SLFGYGVG
+281 LFGYGVT
-289 GLDDVEGT
+289 GLDEIDETISG
-297 VSSALESL
+297 ALEAL

-317 HGEVSREAQANPY
+317 HGEVSLEQAQNPY
-330 GQQDMNNAANFE
+330 GQQDFSSAANFE
-342 AILSDMYELSDIDL
+342 AMLSGMYELSSIDL

-362 VDMGLVIV
+362 VDMKLVIL
-370 NGPKADFS
+370 NGPKSDFS
-378 ETELYKLDQFIM
+378 EIELYKLDQFIM

-397 FVDGV
+397 FMDGLV
-402 VPGQQDYYGNV
+402 AGQQDYYGNV
-413 SFTPNEINIDRLLE
+413 SYAPNALNVDRLLE
-427 KYGVSRG
+427 KYGVNRA
-434 KNLVLDKNCYTQS
+434 KNLVLDKNCYTQT
-447 DRQTGKMNLYW
+447 DRVYGKMNLYW
-458 VPVLQKN
+458 VPLLQKG

-470 NVITKN
+470 HVITNN

-485 SSLDV
+485 GSLDV
-490 TGAEANKNLRTTV
+490 SKALENKNITTTV
-503 LAKSSENS
+503 LAKSSADS
-511 WTMDKNIML
+511 WTMDKNIVL
-520 NPNLMMPP
+520 NPNMMMPP
-528 AEKDKIKAQNLAV
+528 ADKNARKSENLAV

-548 SAFESAPELPE
+548 SAFDAAPELVE
-559 SEEGEVAGASDVNGA
+559 SGDEKASGRDDSV
-574 ASADFSK
+574 SK
-581 IESNAHLK
+581 IESDSHLK
-589 AGVQSGKIIVFSS
+589 ASVQSGKIVVFSS
-602 SNITTAQVMDGN
+602 SGITTAQLLDGN
-614 ASGNPIAMFLL
+614 VSGNPIAMMLL
-625 NAVDYLNGNDDF
+625 NVVDYMNGNEDF
-637 CTMRTKGLSINTLT
+637 CTMRTKGLSLNTLT

-665 QFGLVALVAVCGLV
+665 QFGLVVLVAVCGLV
-679 ILKKRSARRKQID
+679 ILKKRSARRRQID

>member
-7 WLKSPAS
+7 WLKSPKS

-56 NIEEPLN
+56 NIEQPLN
-63 VRVFFADNLPA
+63 VRVFFADNLPS

-99 VNYMDMSKPENEKI
+99 VNYMDMSKPENEAI

-172 ISLSDTL
+172 ISMSDTL
-179 AGLAGGEKI
+179 EALGSGEKI
-188 TLTLYTSDALSSFRG
+188 TLTLYTSDELSSFRK
-203 QAEDALREGVTA
+203 QAEEVLRDAVNA

-224 AFRVVSPAAGEVD
+224 SFQVVSPAAGELD
-237 GLCEKYGLPRL
+237 QLTAKYGLPRL
-248 NVQGKTGAVE
+248 NVQGQDGSSVS
-258 TAVFGAVL
+258 AVFGAVL
-266 EYGDKFALLPVQIRR
+266 EFGEKFTLLPVKISRV
-281 SLFGYGVG
+281 LFGYGVT
-289 GLDDVEGT
+289 GLDEIDETISG
-297 VSSALESL
+297 ALEAL

-317 HGEVSREAQANPY
+317 HGEVSLEQAQNPY
-330 GQQDMNNAANFE
+330 GQQDFSSAANFE
-342 AILSDMYELSDIDL
+342 AMLSGMYELSSIDL

-362 VDMGLVIV
+362 VDMKLVIL
-370 NGPKADFS
+370 NGPKSDFS
-378 ETELYKLDQFIM
+378 EIELYKLDQFIM

-397 FVDGV
+397 FMDGLV
-402 VPGQQDYYGNV
+402 AGQQDYYGNV
-413 SFTPNEINIDRLLE
+413 SYAPNALNVDRLLE
-427 KYGVSRG
+427 KYGVNRA
-434 KNLVLDKNCYTQS
+434 KNLVLDKNCYTQT
-447 DRQTGKMNLYW
+447 DRVYGKMNLYW
-458 VPVLQKN
+458 VPLLQKG

-470 NVITKN
+470 HVITNN

-485 SSLDV
+485 GSLDV
-490 TGAEANKNLRTTV
+490 SKALENKNITTTV
-503 LAKSSENS
+503 LAKSSADS
-511 WTMDKNIML
+511 WTMDKNIVL
-520 NPNLMMPP
+520 NPNMMMPP
-528 AEKDKIKAQNLAV
+528 ADKNARKSENLAV

-548 SAFESAPELPE
+548 SAFDAAPELVE
-559 SEEGEVAGASDVNGA
+559 SGDEKASGSDDGL
-574 ASADFSK
+574 SK
-581 IESNAHLK
+581 IESDSHLK
-589 AGVQSGKIIVFSS
+589 ASVQSGKIVVFSS
-602 SNITTAQVMDGN
+602 SGITTAQLLDGN
-614 ASGNPIAMFLL
+614 VSGNPIAMMLL
-625 NAVDYLNGNDDF
+625 NVVDYMNGNEDF
-637 CTMRTKGLSINTLT
+637 CTMRTKGLSLNTLT

-665 QFGLVALVAVCGLV
+665 QFGLVVLVAVCGLV
-679 ILKKRSARRKQID
+679 ILKKRSARRRQID
-692 EKYNPDDERRIK
+692 EKYNPDDDRRIK

>member
-7 WLKSPAS
+7 WLKSPKS

-56 NIEEPLN
+56 NIEQPLN
-63 VRVFFADNLPA
+63 VRVFFADNLPS

-99 VNYMDMSKPENEKI
+99 VNYMDMSKPENEAI

-172 ISLSDTL
+172 ISMSDTL
-179 AGLAGGEKI
+179 EALGSGEKI
-188 TLTLYTSDALSSFRG
+188 TLTLYTSDELSSFRK
-203 QAEDALREGVTA
+203 QAEEVLRDAVNA

-224 AFRVVSPAAGEVD
+224 SFQVVSPAAGELD
-237 GLCEKYGLPRL
+237 QLTAKYGLPRL
-248 NVQGKTGAVE
+248 NVQGQDGSSVS
-258 TAVFGAVL
+258 AVFGAVL
-266 EYGDKFALLPVQIRR
+266 EFGEKFTLLPVKISRV
-281 SLFGYGVG
+281 LFGYGVT
-289 GLDDVEGT
+289 GLDEIDETISG
-297 VSSALESL
+297 ALEAL

-317 HGEVSREAQANPY
+317 HGEVSLEQAQNPY
-330 GQQDMNNAANFE
+330 GQQDFSSAANFE
-342 AILSDMYELSDIDL
+342 AMLSGMYELSSIDL

-362 VDMGLVIV
+362 VDMKLVIL
-370 NGPKADFS
+370 NGPKSDFS
-378 ETELYKLDQFIM
+378 EIELYKLDQFIM

-397 FVDGV
+397 FMDGLV
-402 VPGQQDYYGNV
+402 AGQQDYYGNV
-413 SFTPNEINIDRLLE
+413 SYAPNALNVDRLLE
-427 KYGVSRG
+427 KYGVNRA
-434 KNLVLDKNCYTQS
+434 KNLVLDKNCYTQT
-447 DRQTGKMNLYW
+447 DRVYGKMNLYW
-458 VPVLQKN
+458 VPLLQKG

-470 NVITKN
+470 HVITNN

-485 SSLDV
+485 GSLDV
-490 TGAEANKNLRTTV
+490 SKAMENKNITTTV
-503 LAKSSENS
+503 LAKSSADS
-511 WTMDKNIML
+511 WTMDKNIVL
-520 NPNLMMPP
+520 NPNMMMPP
-528 AEKDKIKAQNLAV
+528 ADKNARKSENLAV

-548 SAFESAPELPE
+548 SAFDAAPELVE
-559 SEEGEVAGASDVNGA
+559 SGDEKASGSDDGV
-574 ASADFSK
+574 SK
-581 IESNAHLK
+581 IESDSHLK
-589 AGVQSGKIIVFSS
+589 ASVQSGKIVVFSS
-602 SNITTAQVMDGN
+602 SGITTAQLLDGN
-614 ASGNPIAMFLL
+614 VSGNPIAMMLL
-625 NAVDYLNGNDDF
+625 NVVDYMNGNEDF
-637 CTMRTKGLSINTLT
+637 CTMRTKGLSLNTLT

-665 QFGLVALVAVCGLV
+665 QFGLVVLVAVCGLV
-679 ILKKRSARRKQID
+679 ILKKRSARRRQID

>member
-7 WLKSPAS
+7 WLKSPKS

-56 NIEEPLN
+56 NIEQPLN
-63 VRVFFADNLPA
+63 VRVFFADNLPS

-99 VNYMDMSKPENEKI
+99 VNYMDMSKPENEAI

-172 ISLSDTL
+172 ISMSDTL
-179 AGLAGGEKI
+179 EALGSGEKI
-188 TLTLYTSDALSSFRG
+188 TLTLYTSDELSSFRK
-203 QAEDALREGVTA
+203 QAEEVLRDAVNA

-224 AFRVVSPAAGEVD
+224 SFQVVSPAAGELD
-237 GLCEKYGLPRL
+237 QLTAKYGLPRL
-248 NVQGKTGAVE
+248 NVQGQDGSSVS
-258 TAVFGAVL
+258 AVFGAVL
-266 EYGDKFALLPVQIRR
+266 EFGEKFTLLPVKISRV
-281 SLFGYGVG
+281 LFGYGVT
-289 GLDDVEGT
+289 GLDEIDETISG
-297 VSSALESL
+297 ALEAL

-317 HGEVSREAQANPY
+317 HGEVSLEQAQNPY
-330 GQQDMNNAANFE
+330 GQQDFSSAANFE
-342 AILSDMYELSDIDL
+342 AMLSGMYELSSIDL

-362 VDMGLVIV
+362 VDMKLVIL
-370 NGPKADFS
+370 NGPKSDFS
-378 ETELYKLDQFIM
+378 EIELYKLDQFIM

-397 FVDGV
+397 FMDGLV
-402 VPGQQDYYGNV
+402 AGQQDYYGNV
-413 SFTPNEINIDRLLE
+413 SYAPNAINVDRLLE
-427 KYGVSRG
+427 KYGVNRA
-434 KNLVLDKNCYTQS
+434 KNLVLDKNCYTQT
-447 DRQTGKMNLYW
+447 DRVYGKMNLYW
-458 VPVLQKN
+458 VPLLQKG

-470 NVITKN
+470 HVITNN

-485 SSLDV
+485 GSLDV
-490 TGAEANKNLRTTV
+490 SKALENKNITTTV
-503 LAKSSENS
+503 LAKSSADS
-511 WTMDKNIML
+511 WTMDKNIVL
-520 NPNLMMPP
+520 NPNMMMPP
-528 AEKDKIKAQNLAV
+528 ADKNARKSENLAV

-548 SAFESAPELPE
+548 SAFDAAPELVE
-559 SEEGEVAGASDVNGA
+559 SGDEKASGSDDGV
-574 ASADFSK
+574 SK
-581 IESNAHLK
+581 IESDSHLK
-589 AGVQSGKIIVFSS
+589 ASVQSGKIVVFSS
-602 SNITTAQVMDGN
+602 SGITTAQLLDGN
-614 ASGNPIAMFLL
+614 VSGNPIAMMLL
-625 NAVDYLNGNDDF
+625 NVVDYMNGNEDF
-637 CTMRTKGLSINTLT
+637 CTMRTKGLSLNTLT

-665 QFGLVALVAVCGLV
+665 QFGLVVLVAVCGLV
-679 ILKKRSARRKQID
+679 ILKKRSARRRQID
-692 EKYNPDDERRIK
+692 EKYNPDDDRRIK

>member
-7 WLKSPAS
+7 WLKSPKS
-14 DFALFILLL
+14 DFALFIFLL

-41 PKSYSLSKASRSIVK
+41 PKSYSLSNASRSIVK
-56 NIEEPLN
+56 NIEQPLN
-63 VRVFFADNLPA
+63 VRVFFADNLPS

-99 VNYMDMSKPENEKI
+99 VNYMDMSKPENEAI

-172 ISLSDTL
+172 ISMSDTL
-179 AGLAGGEKI
+179 EALGSGEKI
-188 TLTLYTSDALSSFRG
+188 TLTLYTSDELSSFRK
-203 QAEDALREGVTA
+203 QAEEVLRDAVNA

-224 AFRVVSPAAGEVD
+224 SFQVVSPAAGELD
-237 GLCEKYGLPRL
+237 QLTAKYGLPRL
-248 NVQGKTGAVE
+248 NVQGQDGSSVS
-258 TAVFGAVL
+258 AVFGAVL
-266 EYGDKFALLPVQIRR
+266 EFGEKFTLLPVKISRV
-281 SLFGYGVG
+281 LFGYGVT
-289 GLDDVEGT
+289 GLDEIDETISG
-297 VSSALESL
+297 ALEAL

-317 HGEVSREAQANPY
+317 HGEVSLEQAQNPY
-330 GQQDMNNAANFE
+330 GQQDFSSAANFE
-342 AILSDMYELSDIDL
+342 AMLSGMYELSSIDL

-362 VDMGLVIV
+362 VDMKLVIL
-370 NGPKADFS
+370 NGPKSDFS
-378 ETELYKLDQFIM
+378 EIELYKLDQFIM

-397 FVDGV
+397 FMDGLV
-402 VPGQQDYYGNV
+402 AGQQDYYGNV
-413 SFTPNEINIDRLLE
+413 SYAPNANNVDRLLE
-427 KYGVSRG
+427 KYGVNRA
-434 KNLVLDKNCYTQS
+434 KNLVLDKNCYTQT
-447 DRQTGKMNLYW
+447 DRVYGKMNLYW
-458 VPVLQKN
+458 VPLLQKS

-470 NVITKN
+470 HVITNN

-485 SSLDV
+485 GSLDV
-490 TGAEANKNLRTTV
+490 SKALENKNITTTV
-503 LAKSSENS
+503 LAKSSADS
-511 WTMDKNIML
+511 WTMDKNIVL
-520 NPNLMMPP
+520 NPNMMMPP
-528 AEKDKIKAQNLAV
+528 ADKNARKSENLAV

-548 SAFESAPELPE
+548 SAFDAAPELVE
-559 SEEGEVAGASDVNGA
+559 SGDEKASGSDDGV
-574 ASADFSK
+574 SK
-581 IESNAHLK
+581 IESDSHLK
-589 AGVQSGKIIVFSS
+589 ASVQSGKIVVFSS
-602 SNITTAQVMDGN
+602 SGITTAQLLDGN
-614 ASGNPIAMFLL
+614 VSGNPIAMMLL
-625 NAVDYLNGNDDF
+625 NVVDYMNGNEDF
-637 CTMRTKGLSINTLT
+637 CTMRTKGLSLNTLT

-665 QFGLVALVAVCGLV
+665 QFGLVVLVAVCGLV
-679 ILKKRSARRKQID
+679 ILKKRSARRRQID

>member
-7 WLKSPAS
+7 WLKSPKS

-56 NIEEPLN
+56 NIEQPLN
-63 VRVFFADNLPA
+63 VRVFFADNLPS

-99 VNYMDMSKPENEKI
+99 VNYMDMSKPENEAI

-172 ISLSDTL
+172 ISMSDTL
-179 AGLAGGEKI
+179 EALGSGEKI
-188 TLTLYTSDALSSFRG
+188 TLTLYTSDELSSFRK
-203 QAEDALREGVTA
+203 QAEEVLRDAVNA

-224 AFRVVSPAAGEVD
+224 SFQVVSPAAGELD
-237 GLCEKYGLPRL
+237 QLTAKYGLPRL
-248 NVQGKTGAVE
+248 NVQGQDGSSVS
-258 TAVFGAVL
+258 AVFGAVL
-266 EYGDKFALLPVQIRR
+266 EFGEKFTLLPVKISRV
-281 SLFGYGVG
+281 LFGYGVT
-289 GLDDVEGT
+289 GLDEIDETISG
-297 VSSALESL
+297 ALEAL

-317 HGEVSREAQANPY
+317 HGEVSLEQAQNPY
-330 GQQDMNNAANFE
+330 GQQDFSSAANFE
-342 AILSDMYELSDIDL
+342 AMLSGMYELSSIDL

-362 VDMGLVIV
+362 VDMKLVIL
-370 NGPKADFS
+370 NGPKSDFS
-378 ETELYKLDQFIM
+378 EIELYKLDQFIM

-397 FVDGV
+397 FMDGLV
-402 VPGQQDYYGNV
+402 AGQQDYYGNV
-413 SFTPNEINIDRLLE
+413 SYAPNALNVDRLLE
-427 KYGVSRG
+427 KYGVNRA
-434 KNLVLDKNCYTQS
+434 KNLVLDKNCYTQT
-447 DRQTGKMNLYW
+447 DRVYGKMNLYW
-458 VPVLQKN
+458 VPLLQKG

-470 NVITKN
+470 HVITNN

-485 SSLDV
+485 GSLDV
-490 TGAEANKNLRTTV
+490 SKALENKNITTTV
-503 LAKSSENS
+503 LAKSSPDS
-511 WTMDKNIML
+511 WTMDKNIVL
-520 NPNLMMPP
+520 NPNMMMPP
-528 AEKDKIKAQNLAV
+528 ADKNARKSENLAV

-548 SAFESAPELPE
+548 SAFDAAPELVE
-559 SEEGEVAGASDVNGA
+559 SGDEKASGSDDSV
-574 ASADFSK
+574 SK
-581 IESNAHLK
+581 IESDSHLK
-589 AGVQSGKIIVFSS
+589 ASVQSGKIVVFSS
-602 SNITTAQVMDGN
+602 SGITTAQLLDGN
-614 ASGNPIAMFLL
+614 VSGNPIAMMLL
-625 NAVDYLNGNDDF
+625 NVVDYMNGNEDF
-637 CTMRTKGLSINTLT
+637 CTMRTKGLSLNTLT

-665 QFGLVALVAVCGLV
+665 QFGLVVLVAVCGLV
-679 ILKKRSARRKQID
+679 ILKKRSARRRQID

>member
-7 WLKSPAS
+7 WLKSPKS

-56 NIEEPLN
+56 NIEQPLN
-63 VRVFFADNLPA
+63 VRVFFADNLPS

-99 VNYMDMSKPENEKI
+99 VNYMDMSKPENEAL

-172 ISLSDTL
+172 ISMSDTL
-179 AGLAGGEKI
+179 ESLGSGEKI
-188 TLTLYTSDALSSFRG
+188 TLTLYTSDELSSFRK
-203 QAEDALREGVTA
+203 QAEEVLRDAVNA

-224 AFRVVSPAAGEVD
+224 SFQVVSPAADELD
-237 GLCEKYGLPRL
+237 QLTAKYGLPRL
-248 NVQGKTGAVE
+248 NVQGQDGSSVS
-258 TAVFGAVL
+258 AVFGAVL
-266 EYGDKFALLPVQIRR
+266 EFGEKFTLLPVKISRV
-281 SLFGYGVG
+281 LFGYGVT
-289 GLDDVEGT
+289 GLDEIDETISG
-297 VSSALESL
+297 ALEAL

-317 HGEVSREAQANPY
+317 HGEVSLEQAQNPY
-330 GQQDMNNAANFE
+330 GQQDFSSAANFE
-342 AILSDMYELSDIDL
+342 AMLSGMYELSSIDL

-362 VDMGLVIV
+362 VDMKLVIL
-370 NGPKADFS
+370 NGPKSDFS
-378 ETELYKLDQFIM
+378 EIELYKLDQFIM

-397 FVDGV
+397 FMDGLV
-402 VPGQQDYYGNV
+402 AGQQDYYGNV
-413 SFTPNEINIDRLLE
+413 SYAPNANNVDRLLE
-427 KYGVSRG
+427 KYGVNRA
-434 KNLVLDKNCYTQS
+434 KNLVLDKNCYTQT
-447 DRQTGKMNLYW
+447 DRVYGKMNLYW
-458 VPVLQKN
+458 VPLLQKS

-470 NVITKN
+470 HVITNN

-485 SSLDV
+485 GSLDV
-490 TGAEANKNLRTTV
+490 SKALENKNITTTV
-503 LAKSSENS
+503 LAKSSADS
-511 WTMDKNIML
+511 WTMDKNIVL
-520 NPNLMMPP
+520 NPNMMMPP
-528 AEKDKIKAQNLAV
+528 ADKNARKSENLAV

-548 SAFESAPELPE
+548 SAFDAAPELVE
-559 SEEGEVAGASDVNGA
+559 SGDEKASGSDDSV
-574 ASADFSK
+574 SK
-581 IESNAHLK
+581 IESDSHLK
-589 AGVQSGKIIVFSS
+589 ASVQSGKIVVFSS
-602 SNITTAQVMDGN
+602 SGITTAQLLDGN
-614 ASGNPIAMFLL
+614 VSGNPIAMMLL
-625 NAVDYLNGNDDF
+625 NVVDYMNGNEDF
-637 CTMRTKGLSINTLT
+637 CTMRTKGLSLNTLT

-665 QFGLVALVAVCGLV
+665 QFGLVVLVAVCGLV
-679 ILKKRSARRKQID
+679 ILKKRSARRRQID

>member
-7 WLKSPAS
+7 WLKSPKS

-56 NIEEPLN
+56 NIEQPLN
-63 VRVFFADNLPA
+63 VRVFFADNLPS

-99 VNYMDMSKPENEKI
+99 VNYMDMSKPENEAI

-172 ISLSDTL
+172 ISMSDTL
-179 AGLAGGEKI
+179 EALGSGEKI
-188 TLTLYTSDALSSFRG
+188 TLTLYTSDELSSFRK
-203 QAEDALREGVTA
+203 QAEEVLRDAVNA

-224 AFRVVSPAAGEVD
+224 SFQVVSPAAGELD
-237 GLCEKYGLPRL
+237 QLTAKYGLPRL
-248 NVQGKTGAVE
+248 NVQGQDGSSVS
-258 TAVFGAVL
+258 AVFGAVL
-266 EYGDKFALLPVQIRR
+266 EFGEKFTLLPVKISRV
-281 SLFGYGVG
+281 LFGYGVT
-289 GLDDVEGT
+289 GLDEIDETISG
-297 VSSALESL
+297 ALEAL

-317 HGEVSREAQANPY
+317 HGEVSLEQAQNPY
-330 GQQDMNNAANFE
+330 GQQDFFSAANFE
-342 AILSDMYELSDIDL
+342 AMLSGMYELSSIDL

-362 VDMGLVIV
+362 VDMKLVIL
-370 NGPKADFS
+370 NGPKSDFS
-378 ETELYKLDQFIM
+378 EIELYKLDQFIM

-397 FVDGV
+397 FMDGLV
-402 VPGQQDYYGNV
+402 AGQQDYYGNV
-413 SFTPNEINIDRLLE
+413 SYAPNAINVDRLLE
-427 KYGVSRG
+427 KYGVNRA
-434 KNLVLDKNCYTQS
+434 KNLVLDKNCYTQT
-447 DRQTGKMNLYW
+447 DRVYGKMNLYW
-458 VPVLQKN
+458 VPLLQKG

-470 NVITKN
+470 HVITNN

-485 SSLDV
+485 GSLDV
-490 TGAEANKNLRTTV
+490 SKALENKNITTTV
-503 LAKSSENS
+503 LAKSSADS
-511 WTMDKNIML
+511 WTMDKNIVL
-520 NPNLMMPP
+520 NPNMMMPP
-528 AEKDKIKAQNLAV
+528 ADKNARKSENLAV

-548 SAFESAPELPE
+548 SAFDAAPELVE
-559 SEEGEVAGASDVNGA
+559 SGDEKASGSDDGV
-574 ASADFSK
+574 SK
-581 IESNAHLK
+581 IESDSHLK
-589 AGVQSGKIIVFSS
+589 ASVQSGKIVVFSS
-602 SNITTAQVMDGN
+602 SGITTAQLLDGN
-614 ASGNPIAMFLL
+614 VSGNPIAMMLL
-625 NAVDYLNGNDDF
+625 NVVDYMNGNEDF
-637 CTMRTKGLSINTLT
+637 CTMRTKGLSLNTLT

-665 QFGLVALVAVCGLV
+665 QFGLVVLVAVCGLV
-679 ILKKRSARRKQID
+679 ILKKRSARRRQID
-692 EKYNPDDERRIK
+692 EKYNPDDDRRIK

>member
-7 WLKSPAS
+7 WLKSPKS

-56 NIEEPLN
+56 NIEQPLN
-63 VRVFFADNLPA
+63 VRVFFADNLPS

-99 VNYMDMSKPENEKI
+99 VNYMDMSKPENEAI

-172 ISLSDTL
+172 ISMSDTL
-179 AGLAGGEKI
+179 EALGSGEKI
-188 TLTLYTSDALSSFRG
+188 TLTLYTSDELSSFRK
-203 QAEDALREGVTA
+203 QAEEVLRDAVNA

-224 AFRVVSPAAGEVD
+224 SFQVVSPAAGELD
-237 GLCEKYGLPRL
+237 QLTAKYGLPRL
-248 NVQGKTGAVE
+248 NVQGQDGSSVS
-258 TAVFGAVL
+258 AVFGAVL
-266 EYGDKFALLPVQIRR
+266 EFGEKFTLLPVKISRV
-281 SLFGYGVG
+281 LFGYGVT
-289 GLDDVEGT
+289 GLDEIDETISG
-297 VSSALESL
+297 ALEAL

-317 HGEVSREAQANPY
+317 HGEVSLEQAQNPY
-330 GQQDMNNAANFE
+330 GQQDFSSAANFE
-342 AILSDMYELSDIDL
+342 AMLSGMYELSSIDL

-362 VDMGLVIV
+362 VDMKLVIL
-370 NGPKADFS
+370 NGPKSDFS
-378 ETELYKLDQFIM
+378 EIELYKLDQFIM

-397 FVDGV
+397 FMDGLV
-402 VPGQQDYYGNV
+402 AGQQDYYGNV
-413 SFTPNEINIDRLLE
+413 SYAPNANNVDRLLE
-427 KYGVSRG
+427 KYGVNRA
-434 KNLVLDKNCYTQS
+434 KNLVLDKNCYTQT
-447 DRQTGKMNLYW
+447 DRVYGKMNLYW
-458 VPVLQKN
+458 VPLLQKG

-470 NVITKN
+470 HVITNN

-485 SSLDV
+485 GSLDV
-490 TGAEANKNLRTTV
+490 SKALENKNITTTV
-503 LAKSSENS
+503 LAKSSADS
-511 WTMDKNIML
+511 WTMDKNIVL
-520 NPNLMMPP
+520 NPNMMMPP
-528 AEKDKIKAQNLAV
+528 ADKNARKSENLAV

-548 SAFESAPELPE
+548 SAFDAAPELVE
-559 SEEGEVAGASDVNGA
+559 SGDEKASGSDDGV
-574 ASADFSK
+574 SK
-581 IESNAHLK
+581 IESDSHLK
-589 AGVQSGKIIVFSS
+589 ASVQSGKIVVFSS
-602 SNITTAQVMDGN
+602 SGITTAQLLDGN
-614 ASGNPIAMFLL
+614 VSGNPIAMMLL
-625 NAVDYLNGNDDF
+625 NVVDYMNGNEDF
-637 CTMRTKGLSINTLT
+637 CTMRTKGLSLNTLT

-665 QFGLVALVAVCGLV
+665 QFGLVVLVAVCGLV
-679 ILKKRSARRKQID
+679 ILKKRSARRRQID
-692 EKYNPDDERRIK
+692 EKYNPDDDRRIK